1 LLFFWGAAWRLAE
14 YYFLGIPVDVVRG
27 LSLHEA
33 VHNGGVYL
41 FIAAPVVALADIACM
56 LADRLTRGRILPVL
70 RYRIA
75 KLSVIRRAMLFV
87 YLCAASLLPVV
98 WLARRTA
105 SSRLKPVTRLTM
117 KQEIAPAN
125 GAVWFVA
132 RTETESVFLE
142 STKDGDYIVRIVANE
157 EIAEIVLAR
166 E

>member
-1 LLFFWGAAWRLAE
+1 
-14 YYFLGIPVDVVRG
+14 
-27 LSLHEA
+27 
-33 VHNGGVYL
+33 
-41 FIAAPVVALADIACM
+41 M
-56 LADRLTRGRILPVL
+56 ML

-75 KLSVIRRAMLFV
+75 KLSGMRRAVLTL
-87 YLCAASLLPVV
+87 YLCATSLLPVV

-117 KQEIAPAN
+117 KQEIAPAK

-132 RTETESVFLE
+132 RTERESVFLE
-142 STKDGDYIVRIVANE
+142 GVDNGDYIVRIVANE